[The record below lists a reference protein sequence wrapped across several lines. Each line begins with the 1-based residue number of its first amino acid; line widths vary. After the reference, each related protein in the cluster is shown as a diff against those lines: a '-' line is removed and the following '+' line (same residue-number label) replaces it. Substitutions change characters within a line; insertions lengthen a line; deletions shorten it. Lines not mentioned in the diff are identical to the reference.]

1 MPILKKKK
9 EGLNIGGLSFHI
21 KKPGKQKGNKI
32 KCRNQWNGKYL
43 YNREQ
48 QQNQVQEQNKRRA

>member
-9 EGLNIGGLSFHI
+9 KKEGLDIGDLSFHI
-21 KKPGKQKGNKI
+21 KKPGKQIGNKR

-48 QQNQVQEQNKRRA
+48 QQN

>member
-9 EGLNIGGLSFHI
+9 KEGLDIGDLSFHI
-21 KKPGKQKGNKI
+21 KKPGKQIGNKR

-48 QQNQVQEQNKRRA
+48 QQN